1 MSPAPR
7 PRGGDGPLFPEDII
21 WDIDGG
27 EEFLKKDLELTAAE
41 SKTESKPGRDNHLGN
56 TLAVGSG
63 GRG

>member
-1 MSPAPR
+1 MQYQS
-7 PRGGDGPLFPEDII
+7 

-27 EEFLKKDLELTAAE
+27 DDPFYSWDEKDLELTAAE